1 MPITKVQKTVILPID
16 KLQKIDLIAQK
27 QDVKFT
33 TALDTIIEYGL
44 REYDRRMGAN
54 VPAEARA

>member
-16 KLQKIDLIAQK
+16 KLQKIDMIAQK
-27 QDVKFT
+27 QDIKFT

-44 REYDRRMGAN
+44 REYDRRMGGGLQ
-54 VPAEARA
+54 AEVRA